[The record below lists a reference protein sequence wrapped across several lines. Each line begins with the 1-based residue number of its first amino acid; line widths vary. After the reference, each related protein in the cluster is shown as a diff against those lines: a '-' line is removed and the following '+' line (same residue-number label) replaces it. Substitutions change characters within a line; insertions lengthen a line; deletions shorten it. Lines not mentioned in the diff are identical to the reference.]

1 MSFTNKTIIITGGA
15 AGIGKT
21 LAEAFGAAG
30 GTLIIADI
38 DGEEAE
44 TTARQLCDS
53 GIETHAI
60 EVDVSSENSVNS
72 MLAQTLELTGE
83 VDVLINN
90 AGLHLGDYNLCTQ
103 LSVAAWRRI
112 MDVNLLGA
120 LICAKTCRSALAD
133 SENAVIINIS
143 SMAVQT
149 GTGAYAVSKA
159 ALDSLTT
166 MLAKHLA
173 NIAIFLASEKASFMS
188 GQTILVDGGT
198 VAAAGF

>member
-1 MSFTNKTIIITGGA
+1 MK
-15 AGIGKT
+15 
-21 LAEAFGAAG
+21 
-30 GTLIIADI
+30 LI
-38 DGEEAE
+38 
-44 TTARQLCDS
+44 
-53 GIETHAI
+53 
-60 EVDVSSENSVNS
+60 SSENSVNS
-72 MLAQTLELTGE
+72 MPAQTLELTGK

-90 AGLHLGDYNLCTQ
+90 AGLHLGDYNLCTH

-133 SENAVIINIS
+133 SENAVTINIS

-166 MLAKHLA
+166 MLAKDLSEDGTRVMGIAPGLVDSAAAITNMPADLTRQVLDRQLIKRGGNMQDLA

-188 GQTILVDGGT
+188 DQTILVDGGT